1 MEDAT
6 NDLINSLSGWS
17 ISNIPD
23 FGLRL
28 IGAILLLLIGRL
40 AAKWIVRWADRFFKR
55 TELDETLTKFFEKL
69 IYFGL
74 LAILVIAA
82 LNLLGFETSSIV
94 AILAASTLA
103 IGLAL
108 QDSLSN
114 LASGILIIILR
125 PYRVHNLV
133 DISDEIGYVEEIR
146 FFHTVLR
153 TPDNKLLFIPNSD
166 VMDNNIINYSEME
179 WIRLDLTFG
188 IGYGDDLLKAKQILE
203 GIVAD
208 DERIA
213 VDPAPLVAVRELGD
227 SSVNFVVRPY
237 VKENDMLRVTF
248 DLTEQVKLQFDANGI
263 SIPFPQRD
271 VHLIQEG

>member
-28 IGAILLLLIGRL
+28 VGAILLLILGRWF
-40 AAKWIVRWADRFFKR
+40 AKWVARWADRFFKR
-55 TELDETLTKFFEKL
+55 ADLDETLTTFFDKL

-74 LAILVIAA
+74 LALLVIAA
-82 LNLLGFETSSIV
+82 LNLLGFETSSII

-125 PYRVHNLV
+125 PYRVKNLV
-133 DISDEIGYVEEIR
+133 DISGEIGYVEEIR

-153 TPDNKLLFIPNSD
+153 TPENKILFIPNSD
-166 VMDNNIINYSEME
+166 VMDNNIINYSEMD

-188 IGYGDDLLKAKQILE
+188 IGYGDDLLQAKQILE

-213 VDPAPLVAVRELGD
+213 IDPAPVVAVRELGD
-227 SSVNFVVRPY
+227 NSVNFAVRPY
-237 VKENDMLRVTF
+237 VKENDMVRVAF
-248 DLTEQVKLQFDANGI
+248 DLTEQVKLQFDANNI

-271 VHLIQEG
+271 VHLIPAG

>member
-6 NDLINSLSGWS
+6 NELINSFSGWS
-17 ISNIPD
+17 ISNIPN

-28 IGAILLLLIGRL
+28 VGAILLLLIGRWL
-40 AAKWIVRWADRFFKR
+40 AKWIVRWADRFFKR
-55 TELDETLTKFFEKL
+55 TELDETLTTFFDKL
-69 IYFGL
+69 IYFSL
-74 LAILVIAA
+74 LAIFVIAA

-125 PYRVHNLV
+125 PYRVKNLV
-133 DISDEIGYVEEIR
+133 DISGEIGYVEEIR

-153 TPDNKLLFIPNSD
+153 TPDNKILFIPNSD
-166 VMDNNIINYSEME
+166 VMDNNIINYSEMD

-188 IGYGDDLLKAKQILE
+188 IGYDDNLLQAKQILE
-203 GIVAD
+203 GIIAD
-208 DERIA
+208 DKRIA
-213 VDPAPLVAVRELGD
+213 VDPAPVVAVRELGD
-227 SSVNFVVRPY
+227 SSVNFAVRPY
-237 VKENDMLRVTF
+237 VKEQDMIQVAF

-271 VHLIQEG
+271 VHLIQAV